1 MGRRVNPNASKRIP
15 WSSDKAQ
22 ASEAQALWK
31 ARAKWR
37 VFNSVRSNPNSSPYL
52 AKPISTLCF
61 LYSKKIKPL
70 KGMDQGG
77 SEEGRAGPEGRSRAL
92 HR

>member
-1 MGRRVNPNASKRIP
+1 MPARGFPGAQKRLRHQRHRHCRRPG
-15 WSSDKAQ
+15 Q
-22 ASEAQALWK
+22 
-31 ARAKWR
+31 
-37 VFNSVRSNPNSSPYL
+37 SNPKSSPYL
-52 AKPISTLCF
+52 TQPISTLCF

-77 SEEGRAGPEGRSRAL
+77 SEEGRAGPGGRSRAL